1 MGKQQCEE
9 NLPNQHKIE
18 SILFRQVIIS
28 ILSIHFPKIE
38 TLFSRKRFI
47 DLVLYIVFSE
57 HFLSVMQVLILQQ
70 LIINTKINLFIIIW
84 LNIATAD
91 DGLDVKVMT

>member
-57 HFLSVMQVLILQQ
+57 HFLSVMQVLILQ